1 MTFSTAVR
9 PLPWLFAAVLLTAT
23 FMSSCGD
30 SGISP
35 LVEEY
40 PVDLVASTTSEIQR
54 PKIYVPL
61 NDGWLEL
68 SSSKSRL
75 WNDSA
80 FLVIGNLD
88 SVDREFRLL
97 SDTEWQFVSDP
108 SKTYKYQVA
117 GSRYTFRTDD
127 PDETYYAEKNDSVLE
142 FYMAFF
148 IYVPGETLRH
158 APYHPDSTL
167 LETEWGEVEAD
178 TLAFK
183 TYRLHYEPREVF
195 EAREEERKRKEEEE
209 ANQD

>member
-1 MTFSTAVR
+1 MTSFSAVR
-9 PLPWLFAAVLLTAT
+9 PLPYLLSLILLTT
-23 FMSSCGD
+23 MVLGSCSED
-30 SGISP
+30 AVSP
-35 LVEEY
+35 ITDY
-40 PVDLVASTTSEIQR
+40 PVDLVASNTSQIQR

-61 NDGWLEL
+61 NDGWLEI

-88 SVDREFRLL
+88 SVEMEFRLL
-97 SDTEWQFVSDP
+97 SDREWQFVSEP
-108 SKTYKYQVA
+108 SKTYSYQVS

-127 PDETYYAEKNDSVLE
+127 PMKTWYAEMRDSVLE

-148 IYVPGETLRH
+148 IYVPGDRVRH

-195 EAREEERKRKEEEE
+195 EARELERKRKEEEE

>member
-1 MTFSTAVR
+1 MTLFSAVR
-9 PLPWLFAAVLLTAT
+9 PLPYLLSFVLLTT
-23 FMSSCGD
+23 LVLSSCSEDGV
-30 SGISP
+30 SP
-35 LVEEY
+35 ITEY
-40 PVDLVASTTSEIQR
+40 PVDLVASTTSQIQR

-61 NDGWLEL
+61 NEGWLEL

-88 SVDREFRLL
+88 SIDMELRLL
-97 SDTEWQFVSDP
+97 SKTEWQFISEP
-108 SKTYKYQVA
+108 SKTYEYQVA

-127 PDETYYAEKNDSVLE
+127 PTKTWYAELNDSVLE

-148 IYVPGETLRH
+148 IYVPGDRIRH
-158 APYHPDSTL
+158 DPYHPDSTL
-167 LETEWGEVEAD
+167 LETQWGKVKAD

-195 EAREEERKRKEEEE
+195 EARERERKRKEEEE
-209 ANQD
+209 AQQD